1 MRGLILALTMVSG
14 TAFAGALDQ
23 LPPPP
28 ALVGVGIAT
37 RLACVGVAFNA
48 DNTIYGAC
56 HTATSAPCSGKGCQ
70 PVTYTTNYIA
80 TWDTAGSP
88 TGSTGCSIVRHHL
101 PQADQTT
108 YLNGHSAA
116 DCPGVV
122 FNPTGPVVAI
132 NGAPYYYVTTDA
144 VTGAELVNS
153 NAAGFLYLP

>member
-1 MRGLILALTMVSG
+1 MKGLILALTMMSG
-14 TAFAGALDQ
+14 TAFASTLFQ

-28 ALVGVGIAT
+28 ALVGVGIAG
-37 RLACVGVAFNA
+37 RLACVGVGFNA
-48 DNTIYGAC
+48 DDSIYGAC

-70 PVTYTTNYIA
+70 PVTYTTNYIV
-80 TWDTAGSP
+80 TWDTAGNP

-108 YLNGHSAA
+108 YLDGHSAA
-116 DCPGVV
+116 DCPGVL
-122 FNPTGPVVAI
+122 FNPTGAVVVV
-132 NGAPYYYVTTDA
+132 NGVPYYYVTTDA